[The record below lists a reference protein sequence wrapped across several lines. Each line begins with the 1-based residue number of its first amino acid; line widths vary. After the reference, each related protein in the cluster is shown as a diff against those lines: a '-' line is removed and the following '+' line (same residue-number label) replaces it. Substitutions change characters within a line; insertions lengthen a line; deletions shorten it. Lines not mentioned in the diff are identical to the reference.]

1 MQSTTIT
8 FLPVP
13 LPTVDFI
20 PRGEGDIS
28 VDYFIGGYTGNVL
41 GYEHKITLSSGG
53 QIVQMMSKDAQG
65 LFTTAPLQDAYS
77 IDGEFLGIQMYAPVS
92 GQNGFEYS
100 VRLFKNDLTR
110 NSVVPGTAS
119 QVVLSD
125 SQNNPPQICF
135 AEVTYQI
142 GNSLVREVNF
152 IGTLDIRGA
161 YTSRVTIRPG
171 ETVFVKRDTSG
182 NLVFQF

>member
-8 FLPVP
+8 YLPVP
-13 LPTVDFI
+13 LPAVDFI

-28 VDYFIGGYTGNVL
+28 ADYFIGGYSNNVL
-41 GYEHKITLSSGG
+41 GYERKITLSSGA
-53 QIVQMMSKDAQG
+53 QVVQMMSRDAQG
-65 LFTTAPLQDAYS
+65 LFTLAPLQDAYS

-100 VRLFKNDLTR
+100 VRLFKNDTTR
-110 NSVVPGTAS
+110 NSVVPGTVS

-135 AEVTYQI
+135 AEVTHQI
-142 GNSLVREVNF
+142 GNSLVREINF
-152 IGTLDIRGA
+152 IGIIDIRGA
-161 YTSRVTIRPG
+161 FTSRVTVRPG
-171 ETVFVKRDTSG
+171 ETVYVKRDASG